1 MPTAT
6 LLDMLAIGRAAE
18 ETGLEA
24 AYASDELAFFGP
36 LMRHTQ
42 EE

>member
-1 MPTAT
+1 MAT
-6 LLDMLAIGRAAE
+6 LLDLLLVGRAAE

-36 LMRHTQ
+36 LMRYMQ
-42 EE
+42 ED